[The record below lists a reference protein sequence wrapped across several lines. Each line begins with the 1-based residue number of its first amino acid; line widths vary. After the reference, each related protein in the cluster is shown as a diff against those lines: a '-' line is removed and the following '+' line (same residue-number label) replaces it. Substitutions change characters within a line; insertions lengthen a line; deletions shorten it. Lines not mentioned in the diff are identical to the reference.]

1 MEHTEA
7 AYVES
12 GSRSCEVLRLRESL
26 RPGKDVGGLAF
37 LIRVPAKFLPAS
49 LGVPKDVP
57 KLPNEVTL
65 GGFSS
70 SGATLNDWDCVASR
84 RSRELLNRYTGGFD
98 PSHAQMDYGFCRLCR
113 MRKNQKPWAI
123 CAATVQRADNSLS
136 PLV

>member
-26 RPGKDVGGLAF
+26 RPGKDEGGLAF

-49 LGVPKDVP
+49 LGVPNCVP

-65 GGFSS
+65 G
-70 SGATLNDWDCVASR
+70 AVW
-84 RSRELLNRYTGGFD
+84 
-98 PSHAQMDYGFCRLCR
+98 
-113 MRKNQKPWAI
+113 
-123 CAATVQRADNSLS
+123 SLS
-136 PLV
+136 ANVSGWDRVA